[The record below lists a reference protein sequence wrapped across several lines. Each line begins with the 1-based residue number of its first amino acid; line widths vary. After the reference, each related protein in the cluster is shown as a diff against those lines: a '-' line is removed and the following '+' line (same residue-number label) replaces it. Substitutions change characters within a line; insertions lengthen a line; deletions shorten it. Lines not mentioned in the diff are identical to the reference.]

1 MKNSTTKNLILT
13 ALFICGFTTLSSA
26 QYLASNNVSYNKTS
40 YNNSKAE
47 VVTSTISEKNAAT
60 LAYMR
65 SAQFV
70 YDNLASLKKN
80 FAVSDIYFDMDQA
93 AIRIDA
99 KPVLDELAALMYE
112 KADISVAVTAHCDSR
127 MTTYNNTLAL
137 RRAEAAKAYLISK
150 GVEAERI
157 LVEKHGRPSVV
168 NPCTNNPGCS
178 IAEQE
183 KNRKTEFNII
193 YNDVNLAHLSSFN
206 D

>member
-1 MKNSTTKNLILT
+1 MKNSTTKTLVLT
-13 ALFICGFTTLSSA
+13 ALFICGFTSISSA
-26 QYLASNNVSYNKTS
+26 QYLAFNKVSYNKT
-40 YNNSKAE
+40 KAG
-47 VVTSTISEKNAAT
+47 VVATASTISETHAAT
-60 LAYMR
+60 LAYMG

-70 YDNLASLKKN
+70 YDNLASLKN
-80 FAVSDIYFDMDQA
+80 NLAISDIYFDMDQA
-93 AIRIDA
+93 AIRTDA

-127 MTTYNNTLAL
+127 VTAYNNTLAL

-157 LVEKHGRPSVV
+157 LAEKHGRPSVV

-193 YNDVNLAHLSSFN
+193 YNDLNLAHLNSFN